1 MKCALGEGV
10 SLDILK
16 DDLSCV
22 DIIEQKLSTIGRE
35 DSDDAFYI
43 VDLADVLLKH
53 KKWVSLLPRVEP
65 FYAMKC
71 NTDPVIL
78 KMLTGLGI
86 GFDCASKTEMQ
97 TMLGMGVSPA
107 KIVYANPCK
116 QASHIRFSAK
126 HGISLMTFDNEME
139 LHKIKE
145 LYPSAR
151 LLLRI
156 RTDDSKSL
164 CQLGI
169 KYGAPLKQ
177 CRHLLK
183 VAHDLK
189 LNVIG
194 VSFHVGSGCYDAS
207 AFGTAVSAARSVFDL
222 GAQIGYNFTM
232 LDIGGGFPG
241 APDAAITFEEVCA
254 ILNPLL
260 EEHFPVSSGVRIIAE
275 PGRYY
280 SASAF
285 TLVVNVV
292 ARRTVKGSQLK
303 QNDKSAEAAGCK
315 DSDELGYMY
324 YVNDGVYGSFN
335 CLVFDHATVNPEV
348 CGTDKKAEKFPS
360 SIWGPTCDSL
370 DCITKN
376 VLLPKVDVGEWL
388 YFRNMG
394 AYTCSAASTF
404 NGFNK
409 PLKYYTIAHSCWPM
423 LKKVLEKIGLDVHL
437 PCHVSL
443 DHKTSFNTSP
453 ECMEILTSAP

>member
-1 MKCALGEGV
+1 
-10 SLDILK
+10 
-16 DDLSCV
+16 
-22 DIIEQKLSTIGRE
+22 
-35 DSDDAFYI
+35 
-43 VDLADVLLKH
+43 
-53 KKWVSLLPRVEP
+53 
-65 FYAMKC
+65 
-71 NTDPVIL
+71 
-78 KMLTGLGI
+78 
-86 GFDCASKTEMQ
+86 
-97 TMLGMGVSPA
+97 
-107 KIVYANPCK
+107 
-116 QASHIRFSAK
+116 
-126 HGISLMTFDNEME
+126 
-139 LHKIKE
+139 
-145 LYPSAR
+145 
-151 LLLRI
+151 
-156 RTDDSKSL
+156 
-164 CQLGI
+164 
-169 KYGAPLKQ
+169 
-177 CRHLLK
+177 
-183 VAHDLK
+183 
-189 LNVIG
+189 
-194 VSFHVGSGCYDAS
+194 
-207 AFGTAVSAARSVFDL
+207 
-222 GAQIGYNFTM
+222 M

-348 CGTDKKAEKFPS
+348 CGTDEKAEKFPS

-409 PLKYYTIAHSCWPM
+409 PLKYYTIAHSWWPM